1 MRSFVG
7 AFTKGTAF
15 WLVAVLWGVTSS
27 HHHVVVVDAFSPPTA
42 GASISHSKPP
52 SLQQQN
58 DIFRTYASF
67 RDHRFNPNNGDDQRR
82 IGVQGGAL
90 WATSSSASASDDDE
104 DGVPP
109 PPVIR
114 ATLTKARSFV
124 SKNFFLAGMLTSVL
138 FAKVAPSAGRNGGL
152 IRPELFIGN
161 LGVTLIF
168 FLSGLSLETSELTKA
183 ATNFKLN
190 SLIQL
195 VIFGAWPL
203 FLGLPLVWSLRT
215 FLPNLIPP
223 ALVDGLLILTCLPTT
238 VNMNIMLSSAGGG
251 NVATSIINSVLSNMG
266 GIFVTPALLLRFFGT
281 EISLPFVAMVTKLCN
296 KVLLPVGK
304 YLIRILSNLS
314 CCYWRNIT
322 SRL

>member
-7 AFTKGTAF
+7 AFTKGEGAAF
-15 WLVAVLWGVTSS
+15 WLVAALWGVTSS
-27 HHHVVVVDAFSPPTA
+27 HHHHVVVDAFPPPPS
-42 GASISHSKPP
+42 ASISHSKSP
-52 SLQQQN
+52 SLKQQN
-58 DIFRTYASF
+58 DIFSTHASF
-67 RDHRFNPNNGDDQRR
+67 RDNRFIPNNDADDHRR
-82 IGVQGGAL
+82 IGVRGGAL
-90 WATSSSASASDDDE
+90 WATSPASTSDDDDDDDDD
-104 DGVPP
+104 DGGPP

-114 ATLTKARSFV
+114 ATLTKTRSFV
-124 SKNFFLAGMLTSVL
+124 SKNFFLVGMLTSVL
-138 FAKVAPSAGRNGGL
+138 FAKVAPSVGRNGGL

-304 YLIRILSNLS
+304 YLIRILSNLFY
-314 CCYWRNIT
+314 CCG
-322 SRL
+322 